1 MFATVGVP
9 PITATAPS
17 FTRILPAALR
27 LMTIELLA
35 ASPETLN
42 TPELNVA
49 VVAALAGGL
58 AATIAAAPSTT
69 PPSSRRV
76 ARRQSLLRASFIVW
90 AWRMMIPSSRDGAR
104 RPVRSMQGRV
114 HAGDAA
120 HHRLDVTF
128 STSRR
133 GRQARFRRASRGSI
147 GAVAAVRWRPRSD
160 SNRRPSN
167 DDRMPLICS
176 IRPDHGGPPGQS
188 PGSFRVAARCGV
200 V

>member
-1 MFATVGVP
+1 
-9 PITATAPS
+9 
-17 FTRILPAALR
+17 
-27 LMTIELLA
+27 MTIELLA

-76 ARRQSLLRASFIVW
+76 ARRQSLFRASFIVR

-104 RPVRSMQGRV
+104 RPVRSMQGQV
-114 HAGDAA
+114 HPGGAA

-133 GRQARFRRASRGSI
+133 GRQKPSMAAAIWRQRREEAR
-147 GAVAAVRWRPRSD
+147 
-160 SNRRPSN
+160 
-167 DDRMPLICS
+167 
-176 IRPDHGGPPGQS
+176 
-188 PGSFRVAARCGV
+188 
-200 V
+200 